1 VAQTTFEEI
10 SASDY
15 VSLYNQG
22 YSIDELKKIMGY
34 SYTYTRNML
43 LKSGAKLRTR
53 KEDLSKLQKQ
63 RGCSEDFRFLV

>member
-22 YSIDELKKIMGY
+22 YSINELKNYG
-34 SYTYTRNML
+34 
-43 LKSGAKLRTR
+43 
-53 KEDLSKLQKQ
+53 LSKLQKQ
-63 RGCSEDFRFLV
+63 GGCSEDFRFLV